1 MTRHQKPLT
10 SHVRYNLCARL
21 LKALGLHADLAVST
35 YSKRAAIEYQFIL
48 AAHLIDIQYSQLVI
62 AGTCRHPGHSF
73 FLLTTVKR

>member
-10 SHVRYNLCARL
+10 SCVYHNPHARL
-21 LKALGLHADLAVST
+21 LEALGLHADLAVST
-35 YSKRAAIEYQFIL
+35 YRKRATIEYQFIL
-48 AAHLIDIQYSQLVI
+48 TAHLIDIQHSQLVI